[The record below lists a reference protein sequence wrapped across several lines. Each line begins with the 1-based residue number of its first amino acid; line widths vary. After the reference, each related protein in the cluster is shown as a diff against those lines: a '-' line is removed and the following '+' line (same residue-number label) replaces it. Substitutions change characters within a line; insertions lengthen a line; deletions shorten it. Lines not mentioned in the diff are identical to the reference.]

1 MERTNVE
8 SRGKLWIIANMTLKL
23 GYDDPALMDR
33 LRILPYNARW
43 VPNPAEVKAG
53 MTDLTQ
59 SLWVFKEDPKF
70 KDDVLA
76 NWGSAMATRCL
87 YALHLFL
94 MEMPRN
100 PDHPERPLMIESISP
115 PPVVQDTTRAVKEQQ
130 HPVLSF
136 VRTYMTK
143 TSSNS
148 TTDYVTVEAAF
159 KQFQQFGKNEN
170 SQKIKNMP
178 HSTFQEQL
186 LKIDIDV
193 HRDDNN
199 GNTHFKNYA
208 MSKDVPILQGTGNDS
223 YVVDGQSYQPPPANN
238 KRYRDHDGDDD
249 AY

>member
-1 MERTNVE
+1 
-8 SRGKLWIIANMTLKL
+8 
-23 GYDDPALMDR
+23 MDR

-76 NWGSAMATRCL
+76 NWGSAMLTRCL

-94 MEMPRN
+94 LQMPRD
-100 PDHPERPLMIESISP
+100 PDHPGHPMTMQSIP
-115 PPVVQDTTRAVKEQQ
+115 PPLVVRDTTRAVKEQQ

-143 TSSNS
+143 SSS
-148 TTDYVTVEAAF
+148 SVITDHVTVEAAF

-170 SQKIKNMP
+170 SQNIRSMP
-178 HSTFQEQL
+178 RSTFQEQL

-193 HRDDNN
+193 HRDDTS
-199 GNTHFKNYA
+199 GNTHFKNYT
-208 MSKDVPILQGTGNDS
+208 MSKDVPILQGSGYES
-223 YVVDGQSYQPPPANN
+223 LAMDGAAYQPPPANNN
-238 KRYRDHDGDDD
+238 KRYRDHDEDD
-249 AY
+249 AAY

>member
-1 MERTNVE
+1 
-8 SRGKLWIIANMTLKL
+8 
-23 GYDDPALMDR
+23 MDR

-53 MTDLTQ
+53 MTDLKQ
-59 SLWVFKEDPKF
+59 SLWVFKEDAKF

-76 NWGSAMATRCL
+76 HWGSAMVTRCL
-87 YALHLFL
+87 YALHMFL
-94 MEMPRN
+94 LNLKPRD
-100 PDHPERPLMIESISP
+100 PDDINRPLSLPSIP
-115 PPVVQDTTRAVKEQQ
+115 PPRVVVDTTRIVKEQQ

-136 VRTYMTK
+136 VRTYMAT
-143 TSSNS
+143 TSSS
-148 TTDYVTVEAAF
+148 AISDHVTVEAAF
-159 KQFQQFGKNEN
+159 KQFQQFGRNEN
-170 SQKIKNMP
+170 SQKIRSMP
-178 HSTFQEQL
+178 RSTFQEQL

-193 HRDDNN
+193 HRDEAT

-223 YVVDGQSYQPPPANN
+223 FAMDPPSYNPPPANN